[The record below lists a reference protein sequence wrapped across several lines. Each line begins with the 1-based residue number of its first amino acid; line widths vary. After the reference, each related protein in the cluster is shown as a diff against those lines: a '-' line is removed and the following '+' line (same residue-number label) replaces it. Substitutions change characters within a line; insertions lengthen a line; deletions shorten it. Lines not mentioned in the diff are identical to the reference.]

1 LENIN
6 KAPFFAF
13 SFFLPRCSLPFLP
26 YEILAFF
33 FKVLPTKAVVMV
45 FRTDERAARKPKQ
58 PPTDF
63 GTGDRGYS
71 TSQVSL

>member
-1 LENIN
+1 M
-6 KAPFFAF
+6 KYPFFH
-13 SFFLPRCSLPFLP
+13 SPFLS
-26 YEILAFF
+26 LAAPNHSFLTRSWRFF
-33 FKVLPTKAVVMV
+33 SKVLPTKAVAMV

>member
-1 LENIN
+1 MSSR
-6 KAPFFAF
+6 F
-13 SFFLPRCSLPFLP
+13 SPQ
-26 YEILAFF
+26 
-33 FKVLPTKAVVMV
+33 VLPTKAVVMV